1 MTSKNSTI
9 IDLARRYLAAGF
21 SPIPLVPG
29 DKRPSVKGWQRYGE
43 EPMGWGEADKMFADT
58 DSIGIVCGY
67 DGLEVLDIDA
77 KHFDG
82 DELNEFTT
90 LLDAEA
96 PGLRSK
102 MTIQQ
107 TRSGG
112 EHWIYK
118 CDNVEG
124 NQKLARNIEGE
135 TTFETRGV
143 GGQIVVFPSP
153 GYKMKTKITLVQRI
167 TPDEREILFRCA
179 RLTSSAPRVVT
190 IAHDLKLKSEISAK
204 TPWGEFRETHTALE
218 ILESNG
224 WKIVGQNAKY
234 TYLKRP
240 GDTDAKTSGV
250 IFNDT
255 GLFWPWTTSTDFVA
269 EKPHDAFQ
277 CYVTLE
283 CRGDFKEAFRQLAS
297 RGYGAKYAPENIP
310 PSDDDD
316 EQITDDEMMAH
327 LMTLEV
333 DSTIPVERPP
343 VAVDVFTGLESF
355 VLGSLGNFV
364 LIQGKAKSRKSY
376 LVSAIAAA
384 ALSENVVA
392 EALRGYIGDKVVL
405 YIDTEQGDWH
415 AARAKKRI
423 LNMAGLDP
431 LTNNERLKYFKF
443 RGLDR
448 NAERFAFVE
457 FALERIPNIGL
468 VVIDGIVD
476 LASKGVNDE
485 EEATEIASR
494 LLKWTSVHNC
504 MLVAV
509 LHENKNDRNAKG
521 HLGAYLVQKAES
533 VIGVAKNEHDA
544 SASTITPEYT
554 RNIEFPTLTMRVN
567 NDDTITLG
575 EHEES
580 DFYELDRVWS
590 PDDLQRI
597 AKKIDGKMKTEIVP
611 FIRDTETA
619 KQKEATKAFN
629 LMLDQG
635 IVTMTSG
642 RPQRAVYNDHNDEIE
657 TPF

>member
-1 MTSKNSTI
+1 
-9 IDLARRYLAAGF
+9 
-21 SPIPLVPG
+21 
-29 DKRPSVKGWQRYGE
+29 
-43 EPMGWGEADKMFADT
+43 
-58 DSIGIVCGY
+58 
-67 DGLEVLDIDA
+67 
-77 KHFDG
+77 
-82 DELNEFTT
+82 
-90 LLDAEA
+90 
-96 PGLRSK
+96 
-102 MTIQQ
+102 
-107 TRSGG
+107 
-112 EHWIYK
+112 
-118 CDNVEG
+118 
-124 NQKLARNIEGE
+124 
-135 TTFETRGV
+135 
-143 GGQIVVFPSP
+143 
-153 GYKMKTKITLVQRI
+153 
-167 TPDEREILFRCA
+167 
-179 RLTSSAPRVVT
+179 
-190 IAHDLKLKSEISAK
+190 
-204 TPWGEFRETHTALE
+204 
-218 ILESNG
+218 
-224 WKIVGQNAKY
+224 
-234 TYLKRP
+234 
-240 GDTDAKTSGV
+240 
-250 IFNDT
+250 
-255 GLFWPWTTSTDFVA
+255 
-269 EKPHDAFQ
+269 
-277 CYVTLE
+277 
-283 CRGDFKEAFRQLAS
+283 
-297 RGYGAKYAPENIP
+297 
-310 PSDDDD
+310 
-316 EQITDDEMMAH
+316 
-327 LMTLEV
+327 
-333 DSTIPVERPP
+333 
-343 VAVDVFTGLESF
+343 
-355 VLGSLGNFV
+355 
-364 LIQGKAKSRKSY
+364 
-376 LVSAIAAA
+376 
-384 ALSENVVA
+384 VA

-619 KQKEATKAFN
+619 KVKEATKAFN

>member
-1 MTSKNSTI
+1 
-9 IDLARRYLAAGF
+9 
-21 SPIPLVPG
+21 LVRG
-29 DKRPSVKGWQRYGE
+29 EKRPAVKNWQRLGS
-43 EPMGWGEADKMFADT
+43 EPISWADTEQMFNET

-82 DELNEFTT
+82 DELTEFTAM
-90 LLDAEA
+90 LDEAA
-96 PGLRSK
+96 PGLRDK
-102 MTIQQ
+102 MTIQH

-112 EHWIYK
+112 QHWIYK
-118 CDNVEG
+118 CDAVEG
-124 NQKLARNIEGE
+124 NQKLARNLAGE
-135 TTFETRGV
+135 TTFETRGT

-153 GYKMKTKITLVQRI
+153 GYRMASKITMVQRI
-167 TPDEREILFRCA
+167 TPAERDVLFRCA
-179 RLTSSAPRVVT
+179 RSVTKTIEVVSRAT
-190 IAHDLKLKSEISAK
+190 AQKVAADADDK
-204 TPWGEFRETHTALE
+204 TPWGEFRNTHTALE
-218 ILESNG
+218 ILEANG
-224 WKIVGQNAKY
+224 WRVVGKNAKY

-255 GLFWPWTTSTDFVA
+255 GLFWPWTTSTQFDA
-269 EKPHDAFQ
+269 ERPYDAFQ
-277 CYVTLE
+277 CFVVLE
-283 CRGDFKEAFRQLAS
+283 CNGDFDSAYQQLRA
-297 RGYGAKYAPENIP
+297 RGYGATYTIEDKPEPTIAG
-310 PSDDDD
+310 
-316 EQITDDEMMAH
+316 ELTEDEMMAT
-327 LMTLEV
+327 LLSLEV

-343 VAVDVFTGLESF
+343 VAVDVFTGVESF

-376 LVSAIAAA
+376 FVSAVAAA
-384 ALSENVVA
+384 ALADGVVA
-392 EALRGYIGDKVVL
+392 EALRGYIGDRVVL
-405 YIDTEQGDWH
+405 YIDTEQGDYH
-415 AARAKKRI
+415 AAKGKKRI
-423 LNMAGLDP
+423 LTMAGFDP
-431 LTNNERLKYFKF
+431 NANHDRLKYFKF
-443 RGLDR
+443 RGLER
-448 NAERFAFVE
+448 NRERLAFVE
-457 FALERIPNIGL
+457 FALSRIPNIGL
-468 VVIDGIVD
+468 VIIDGIVD

-533 VIGVAKNEHDA
+533 VVGVAKNEHDA

-567 NDDTITLG
+567 NDDTITIG

-580 DFYELDRVWS
+580 DFYELDRVWT

-597 AKKIDGKMKTEIVP
+597 ARKIDGKMKTEIVP
-611 FIRDTETA
+611 FIRDTESA
-619 KQKEATKAFN
+619 KAKEATKAFN

-635 IVTMTSG
+635 IITLTAG
-642 RPQRAVYNDHNDEIE
+642 RPQRAQFNETNDEIDA
-657 TPF
+657 PF

>member
-1 MTSKNSTI
+1 MTSQQHDVVDI
-9 IDLARRYLAAGF
+9 ARRYLAAGF
-21 SPIPLVPG
+21 SPIPLVRG
-29 DKRPSVKGWQRYGE
+29 DKRPALKAWQRYGT
-43 EPMGWGEADKMFADT
+43 EPISWGDAEQLFTNT

-82 DELNEFTT
+82 DELAEFIEAV
-90 LLDAEA
+90 DAEA

-102 MTIQQ
+102 MTIQN

-112 EHWIYK
+112 QHWIYK
-118 CDNVEG
+118 CDAVEG
-124 NQKLARNIEGE
+124 NQKLARNLNGE

-153 GYKMKTKITLVQRI
+153 GYSMQSKITLVQRI
-167 TPDEREILFRCA
+167 TPAEREVLFRCA
-179 RLTSSAPRVVT
+179 RLTSTAPAIVA
-190 IAHDLKLKSEISAK
+190 IAHEQYIRNEQTST

-218 ILESNG
+218 ILEANG
-224 WKIVGQNAKY
+224 WRVVGQNAKY

-255 GLFWPWTTSTDFVA
+255 GLFWPWTTSTEFEA
-269 EKPHDAFQ
+269 EKPYDAFQ
-277 CYVTLE
+277 CFVVLE
-283 CRGDFKEAFRQLAS
+283 CRGDFKEAYRQLNERGFGAS
-297 RGYGAKYAPENIP
+297 YKLVDNDSFEVADQPTE
-310 PSDDDD
+310 
-316 EQITDDEMMAH
+316 DEMLAELMA
-327 LMTLEV
+327 MEV

-355 VLGSLGNFV
+355 VLGSLGNFI

-384 ALSENVVA
+384 ALSGGVVA
-392 EALRGYIGDKVVL
+392 DALRGFIGDKMVV

-423 LNMAGLDP
+423 LTMAGFDP
-431 LTNNERLKYFKF
+431 SVNHERLKYFKF

-457 FALERIPNIGL
+457 FALSRIPNVGL
-468 VVIDGIVD
+468 VIVDGIVD

-494 LLKWTSVHNC
+494 LLKWTSEYNC
-504 MLVAV
+504 TLVAV

-533 VIGVAKNEHDA
+533 VIGVAKNETDA
-544 SASTITPEYT
+544 SCSNITPEYT
-554 RNIEFPTLTMRVN
+554 RNIEFPALTMRVGM
-567 NDDTITLG
+567 DDTISLT
-575 EHEES
+575 EHVES
-580 DFYELDRVWS
+580 DFYELDRVWT

-611 FIRDTETA
+611 FIRDTESA
-619 KQKEATKAFN
+619 KQKEAQKAFN

-642 RPQRAVYNDHNDEIE
+642 RPQRAAYNDLNDELD